1 MKARRRRSGQKSE
14 RRANRPVRTGGQR
27 PLTLDAAVR
36 RVRSAVAMVQLV
48 GRLETDERHA
58 LDELIATLARL
69 LDEPLS
75 D

>member
-1 MKARRRRSGQKSE
+1 
-14 RRANRPVRTGGQR
+14 
-27 PLTLDAAVR
+27 
-36 RVRSAVAMVQLV
+36 VRSAVAMVQLV

-69 LDEPLS
+69 LDEPES